1 MDTHICT
8 KTPVS
13 LAVFFFT
20 EKNLKGRLSKKLPF
34 VIIIIIIII
43 KWLVSSLSCLLQKGK
58 VEALGLR
65 GPMGSYG
72 LPELEP

>member
-13 LAVFFFT
+13 LAVFFST

-34 VIIIIIIII
+34 VIIIIIII